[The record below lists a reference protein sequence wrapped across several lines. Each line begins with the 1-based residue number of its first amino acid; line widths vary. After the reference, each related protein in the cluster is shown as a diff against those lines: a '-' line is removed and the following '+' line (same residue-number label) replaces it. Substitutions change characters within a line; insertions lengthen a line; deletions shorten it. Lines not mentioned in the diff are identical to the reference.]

1 MSYMSFQ
8 EVDRILAAR
17 EALFIRNSSP
27 PPRKIL
33 VVDYPS
39 AEGNKG
45 FFVPRT
51 NVPFNICDYVDPE
64 SLRAS
69 SSFRSML
76 NSGMIEVIEEGSARE
91 ELSDPA
97 RVLNFQNAYAEA
109 NKTYQ
114 HRADELRKTQ
124 EANASS
130 RAEEQAASSQGMKNI
145 IASMDPNLAKALNI
159 TGADGLKHDPKPL
172 VSRNAR
178 LVSLENR
185 VKSGTMPVSLMM
197 SELSLMLGDL
207 ALEDLQSI
215 AAGGV
220 WPMEVAQWARERIAF
235 ETQRMNRQMSR

>member
-1 MSYMSFQ
+1 MSYVSFQ
-8 EVDRILAAR
+8 EVDRVLAAR

-45 FFVPRT
+45 FFIPRT

-69 SSFRSML
+69 SSFRAML
-76 NSGMIEVIEEGSARE
+76 NSGMVEVMSEEAARE
-91 ELSDPA
+91 ELADPA
-97 RVLNFQNAYAEA
+97 RVANFQQAYNEA

-124 EANASS
+124 EANASA

-145 IASMDPNLAKALNI
+145 IASMDPTLAKALNI
-159 TGADGLKHDPKPL
+159 TGSDGIKHDPKL
-172 VSRNAR
+172 TSMRSAR
-178 LVSLENR
+178 LTNLENR
-185 VKSGTMPVSLMM
+185 AKTGTMPVSLIM

-207 ALEDLQSI
+207 GVDDLQSI
-215 AAGGV
+215 AAGGI
-220 WPMEVAQWARERIAF
+220 WPQEVAQWARERIAF
-235 ETQRMNRQMSR
+235 ETQRLNRQMKG

>member
-1 MSYMSFQ
+1 MAYMTFQ

-17 EALFIRNSSP
+17 DAVFIRNTSP

-33 VVDYPS
+33 VIDYPS

-69 SSFRSML
+69 SAFRSML
-76 NSGMIEVIEEGSARE
+76 NSGMIEVITQEEAQE
-91 ELSDPA
+91 ELADPA
-97 RVLNFQNAYAEA
+97 RRQNFQNAYNEA

-124 EANASS
+124 EANASV
-130 RAEEQAASSQGMKNI
+130 RAEEQAASSQGMKNV

-159 TGADGLKHDPKPL
+159 TGADGIKHDPKL
-172 VSRNAR
+172 LTQRNAR
-178 LVSLENR
+178 LMNLETRLKAGSIPTSL
-185 VKSGTMPVSLMM
+185 LMG
-197 SELSLMLGDL
+197 ELSLMLGDL
-207 ALEDLQSI
+207 GIDDLQSI
-215 AAGGV
+215 AAGGI
-220 WPMEVAQWARERIAF
+220 WPADAAQWARERIAF
-235 ETQRMNRQMSR
+235 ETQRMNRQGR

>member
-1 MSYMSFQ
+1 MTYMSFQ
-8 EVDRILAAR
+8 EVDRVLAAR
-17 EALFIRNSSP
+17 EALFIRNVSP

-69 SSFRSML
+69 SSFRKLL
-76 NSGMIEVIEEGSARE
+76 NGGVIEVLSEDEARA
-91 ELSDPA
+91 ELADPA
-97 RVLNFQNAYAEA
+97 RLANLRNAMSEA
-109 NKTYQ
+109 NNTYQ

-124 EANASS
+124 EATAVT

-159 TGADGLKHDPKPL
+159 TGSDGMKHDPKPV

-178 LVSLENR
+178 LVSLETR
-185 VKSGTMPVSLMM
+185 VKSGTVPVSLLM

-207 ALEDLQSI
+207 SMEDLQSI
-215 AAGGV
+215 AGGGV
-220 WPMEVAQWARERIAF
+220 WPAEVAQWARERVAF
-235 ETQRMNRQMSR
+235 ETQKINKQLSR

>member
-1 MSYMSFQ
+1 MTYMSFQ
-8 EVDRILAAR
+8 EVDRVLAAR
-17 EALFIRNSSP
+17 ESLFIRNCSP

-76 NSGMIEVIEEGSARE
+76 NSGMIEVLSEEAARE
-91 ELSDPA
+91 ELADPA
-97 RVLNFQNAYAEA
+97 RIANFQTAYNEA
-109 NKTYQ
+109 NKTYA

-124 EANASS
+124 EANAAV
-130 RAEEQAASSQGMKNI
+130 RAEEQQASSQGMKNI
-145 IASMDPNLAKALNI
+145 IASMDPTLAKALNI
-159 TGADGLKHDPKPL
+159 TGADGLKHDPKPI
-172 VSRNAR
+172 VTRNAR
-178 LVSLENR
+178 LVNLENR
-185 VKSGTMPVSLMM
+185 VKAGNMPMSVLM
-197 SELSLMLGDL
+197 SELNLMLGDL
-207 ALEDLQSI
+207 NIDDLQAI

-220 WPMEVAQWARERIAF
+220 WPAEVAQWARERVAF
-235 ETQRMNRQMSR
+235 EMQRMNKQLTR